1 MYTQTVSK
9 DRLTREALVAIRRD
23 LHANPELRFNELRT
37 SEQIFNILTKLGW
50 LVQRGIGQ
58 TGLLAVWP
66 EGNGKGNGNPRILL
80 RADMDAYPVQDIKK
94 VPYASGIAGVTH
106 ACGHDIHMTVLLG
119 LADRLR
125 FRPELRG
132 SVALMFQPAEE
143 IPFGQD
149 SGARAML
156 DSGAL
161 ASSYTAVLGLHCWPE
176 LPVGSIGVDI
186 AAAMAAKD
194 AFSVTFS
201 GKTAHVAT
209 PATGRDAIVAASNC
223 VMSLHS
229 ILARERNPPELVAFN
244 IGTIQG
250 GRSQSSLAESVE
262 ITGTIRTH
270 DPIVRQRL
278 KKTIERV
285 CNGTTTTFDL
295 ATKIVWANEMPILEN
310 SPELVSLALKALPE
324 SNITTI
330 KIDTPPL
337 ASDDFAL
344 LSELGP
350 LLYLKLGVAEKEE
363 RLAPPLHAGNFDVNE
378 DCIEVGI
385 SVLEILVDKINE
397 GMKS

>member
-1 MYTQTVSK
+1 MYTQKIRK

-23 LHANPELRFNELRT
+23 FHSNPELRFNEIRT
-37 SEQIFNILTKLGW
+37 SDQIFNILTEFGW
-50 LVQRGIGQ
+50 SVQRGIGQ
-58 TGLLAVWP
+58 TGLLAVWS
-66 EGNGKGNGNPRILL
+66 EKNVRSRILL
-80 RADMDAYPVQDIKK
+80 RADMDAYPVQDVKK
-94 VPYASGIAGVTH
+94 VQYASGVPGVSH

-125 FRPELRG
+125 FRPEIRD

-143 IPFGQD
+143 IPFGQA
-149 SGARAML
+149 SGARTML
-156 DSGAL
+156 NSGAL
-161 ASSYTAVLGLHCWPE
+161 APSYTAVLGLHCWPQ
-176 LPVGSIGVDI
+176 LPVGSVGVDI

-194 AFSVTFS
+194 AFSITFF

-229 ILARERNPPELVAFN
+229 TLARERNPSELVAFN
-244 IGTIQG
+244 IGTIHG
-250 GRSQSSLAESVE
+250 GRSQSSLAESAE

-295 ATKIVWANEMPILEN
+295 ATKIVWANEMPVLEN
-310 SPELVSLALKALPE
+310 SPELVSLALKVLPE
-324 SNITTI
+324 SNISTTQ
-330 KIDTPPL
+330 IDTPPL
-337 ASDDFAL
+337 TSDDFAL

-350 LLYLKLGVAEKEE
+350 LLYLKLGVAEKDA
-363 RLAPPLHAGNFDVNE
+363 RLVPPLHAGNFDVNE

-385 SVLEILVDKINE
+385 SALEIMVTKINE
-397 GMKS
+397 GMES

>member
-1 MYTQTVSK
+1 
-9 DRLTREALVAIRRD
+9 
-23 LHANPELRFNELRT
+23 
-37 SEQIFNILTKLGW
+37 
-50 LVQRGIGQ
+50 
-58 TGLLAVWP
+58 
-66 EGNGKGNGNPRILL
+66 
-80 RADMDAYPVQDIKK
+80 
-94 VPYASGIAGVTH
+94 
-106 ACGHDIHMTVLLG
+106 
-119 LADRLR
+119 
-125 FRPELRG
+125 
-132 SVALMFQPAEE
+132 
-143 IPFGQD
+143 
-149 SGARAML
+149 
-156 DSGAL
+156 
-161 ASSYTAVLGLHCWPE
+161 
-176 LPVGSIGVDI
+176 
-186 AAAMAAKD
+186 
-194 AFSVTFS
+194 
-201 GKTAHVAT
+201 
-209 PATGRDAIVAASNC
+209 
-223 VMSLHS
+223 
-229 ILARERNPPELVAFN
+229 VAFN